1 VWGAFPTKDGWICL
15 AGVDDRRWPRFC
27 EIMGLQHLLDD
38 PECDNLTRNF
48 YGDKIEKILEE
59 SFVVKTTEEWMTA
72 LTDADILA
80 TPVRQYQDILNS
92 EQAQENAYITW
103 MEHPQAGRIKV
114 VGNPITMSETPV
126 CLPGSAPELGQH
138 TEEVLLEIGYSWEE
152 IAKLREKGAL

>member
-1 VWGAFPTKDGWICL
+1 
-15 AGVDDRRWPRFC
+15 
-27 EIMGLQHLLDD
+27 M
-38 PECDNLTRNF
+38 
-48 YGDKIEKILEE
+48 
-59 SFVVKTTEEWMTA
+59 
-72 LTDADILA
+72 
-80 TPVRQYQDILNS
+80 RQYQDILNS
-92 EQAQENAYITW
+92 EQAQENAYIAW